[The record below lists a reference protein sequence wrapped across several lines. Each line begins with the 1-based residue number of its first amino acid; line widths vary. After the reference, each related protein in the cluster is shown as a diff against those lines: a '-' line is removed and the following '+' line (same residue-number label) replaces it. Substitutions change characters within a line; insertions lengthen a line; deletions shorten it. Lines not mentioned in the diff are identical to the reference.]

1 MASGAQ
7 AVPSSSDDNFDRQW
21 FSYVAD
27 VSVVASAVQQPYQ
40 LQILADADFELW
52 WVIGNRTSGSLKVL
66 MQEQATGRQFIGT
79 TASTISGAGAFNG
92 INFDNWC
99 GMMTQ
104 QAAFPLAVPFV
115 MPATRTYTLLFTD
128 SSAATNVVEVV
139 FSGFKLW
146 TKGTLAPAS
155 GLPSQA
161 GSTARA
167 NAQST
172 QGARLSGWH

>member
-1 MASGAQ
+1 MSSQPMAS
-7 AVPSSSDDNFDRQW
+7 PSASDDNFERQW

-27 VSVVASAVQQPYQ
+27 VSVTGNATQQPYQ

-52 WVIGNRTSGSLKVL
+52 WVIGSRTSGSLKVL

-128 SSAATNVVEVV
+128 TSGSTNTVEVV

-146 TKGTLAPAS
+146 TKQTLAPAS

-161 GSTARA
+161 SSTASR
-167 NAQST
+167 QSAPG
-172 QGARLSGWH
+172 QGARLSGWR